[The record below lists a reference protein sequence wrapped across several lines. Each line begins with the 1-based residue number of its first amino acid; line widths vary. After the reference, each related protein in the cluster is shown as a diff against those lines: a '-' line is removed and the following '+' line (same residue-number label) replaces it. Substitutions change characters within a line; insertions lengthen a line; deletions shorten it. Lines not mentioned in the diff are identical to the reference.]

1 MNTDRRANKN
11 EVDVSQL
18 TFEQLKK
25 VRSYLKKMIEIGGSD
40 LHIKANSVIR
50 ARINGNIVQ
59 FAGGIFS
66 KADAIT
72 FAKEIL
78 KGRFAELVEKKE
90 IDFVYPFNEGNRFRV
105 NIFFQMDGVSAV
117 FRVIPVK
124 IPTIDELHFPEIV
137 RSFTQKERGLVLV
150 TGVTGSGKSTTLASI
165 IHEINMT
172 KKKHIITIED
182 PIEFVHK
189 DKGCIVNQRSV
200 GQDTLS
206 FGNALRATLRED
218 PDIILVGEMR
228 DRETINLALHAADTG
243 HLVFSTLH
251 TIDAKE
257 TINRIIAMFPND
269 EQNRV
274 RLSLS
279 GVLKGI
285 VSQRLIPKIKRDDA
299 GKILLDHE
307 TGKPMESGRVA
318 AMEILVKTPTVE
330 KLIHENRDYEIKET
344 IEKGREHYN
353 SQSFDQHILDIYDA
367 GIITKE
373 RAMDYATSAS
383 DLELR
388 MSGLNSGKSDMRKTG
403 VTDERIVAVEEDVFD
418 LK

>member
-1 MNTDRRANKN
+1 MNT
-11 EVDVSQL
+11 EVDVSKL

-25 VRSYLKKMIEIGGSD
+25 IRVHLKKMIEVGGSD
-40 LHIKANSVIR
+40 LHIKANAVIR

-59 FAGGIFS
+59 FSGGILS
-66 KADAIT
+66 KEDAMT
-72 FAKEIL
+72 FAKELL
-78 KGRFAELVEKKE
+78 KGRFGEFVEQKEL
-90 IDFVYPFNEGNRFRV
+90 DLVYPFDENNRFRV

-124 IPTIDELHFPEIV
+124 IPSFDELHLPDIV
-137 RSFTQKERGLVLV
+137 RSMTQKERGLVLV
-150 TGVTGSGKSTTLASI
+150 TGVTGSGKSTTLAALI
-165 IHEINMT
+165 NEINVT

-189 DKGCIVNQRSV
+189 DRGCIINQRSV

-206 FGNALRATLRED
+206 FGTALRAALRED

-257 TINRIIAMFPND
+257 TINRIIGQFPPE

-274 RLSLS
+274 RISVA
-279 GVLKGI
+279 GVIQGVI
-285 VSQRLIPKIKRDDA
+285 SQRLVPTID
-299 GKILLDHE
+299 G
-307 TGKPMESGRVA
+307 GRRA
-318 AMEILVKTPTVE
+318 AMEVLVRTPRIE
-330 KLIHENRDYEIKET
+330 KLIMENRDYEIRDT
-344 IEKGREHYN
+344 IEAGKEHYK
-353 SQSFDQHILDIYDA
+353 SQSFDQSILDLYND
-367 GIITKE
+367 GIISKE
-373 RAMDYATSAS
+373 QAMKNATSAS
-383 DLELR
+383 DLELKI
-388 MSGLNSGKSDMRKTG
+388 SGLSSGKASETSGSKTD
-403 VTDERIVAVEEDVFD
+403 TEISQDDADIFD